1 MVAIPAGAFLMGAD
15 DLGDDAKPVHAVT
28 VAAFFMDRNE
38 VTVAAYKRCTSCS
51 PPDATEYCNW
61 GKSGRDNHP
70 VNCVDWNQATAFCTS
85 VGKRLPTE
93 EEWEYAACGTMGRM
107 YPWGNTPPSDQ
118 FLCWGGSY
126 DRQSSCPVDSYPA
139 GRNHF
144 DQLGKQIGKEALG
157 SCGSTVVS
165 GW

>member
-15 DLGDDAKPVHAVT
+15 DLGDEAKPVHAVT

-70 VNCVDWNQATAFCTS
+70 VNCVDWNQANAFCAA

-93 EEWEYAACGTMGRM
+93 EEWEYAARGTMGRM
-107 YPWGNTPPSDQ
+107 SKLLPRRLLP
-118 FLCWGGSY
+118 GGTYSFWTQRHG
-126 DRQSSCPVDSYPA
+126 RQRLGMDSK
-139 GRNHF
+139 
-144 DQLGKQIGKEALG
+144 QLLPLQ
-157 SCGSTVVS
+157 
-165 GW
+165 